1 MKWFILFLSLP
12 IVEIFVFFKVNEII
26 GIMLTLIIIISTA
39 LIGAIF
45 VKSQAIKVLTTLHQ
59 GNINPLLLISH
70 GALILAAGIFLLT
83 PGFITDIFGFFLLI
97 PNSRDFVIKFLSKRF
112 IYYK

>member
-12 IVEIFVFFKVNEII
+12 IIEIFIFFKVNEII

-39 LIGAIF
+39 LLGAIF

-59 GNINPLLLISH
+59 GSTNPLHVISH

-83 PGFITDIFGFFLLI
+83 PGFITDLFGFSLLI
-97 PNSRDFVIKFLSKRF
+97 PNSREFVIKFLSKRF